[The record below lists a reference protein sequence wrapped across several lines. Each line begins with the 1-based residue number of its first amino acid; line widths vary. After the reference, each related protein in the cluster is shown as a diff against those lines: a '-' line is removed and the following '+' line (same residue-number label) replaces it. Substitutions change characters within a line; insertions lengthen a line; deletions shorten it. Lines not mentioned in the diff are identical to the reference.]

1 VSTLESSVQVS
12 HPRRPIFRL
21 ERAELLKLRKSRGVW
36 IPTALSR
43 SSDRNHVHGGR
54 TLPRLQLEQVRA
66 AGGTV
71 NLGHALLLMGQ
82 VAGMIAAAL
91 VGAAA
96 GTQDLSSGVFRISSR
111 PGAREHDCSWRGF
124 RAGWRCYCR

>member
-1 VSTLESSVQVS
+1 MYTAVELFHVYNSSKYG
-12 HPRRPIFRL
+12 P
-21 ERAELLKLRKSRGVW
+21 
-36 IPTALSR
+36 
-43 SSDRNHVHGGR
+43 
-54 TLPRLQLEQVRA
+54 

-91 VGAAA
+91 SVRRP